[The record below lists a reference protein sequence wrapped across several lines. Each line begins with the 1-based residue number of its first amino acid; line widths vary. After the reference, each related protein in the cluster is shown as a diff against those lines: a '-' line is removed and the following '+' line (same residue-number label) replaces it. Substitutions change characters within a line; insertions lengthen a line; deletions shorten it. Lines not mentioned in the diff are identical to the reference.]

1 MLYMKPETNRGFV
14 AVLLALAV
22 GILLFMTYAPTPD
35 NGGQDTNDVSQAI
48 WTFPEDPDIEMVT
61 TYTIEENKQT
71 WEITF
76 PTIAHYRGQSG
87 VGSFLTGSLIGYVP
101 DDTLMLESRAWYW
114 EAGDEEPTRAY
125 NCITFDEET
134 NGYIVNVAGG
144 PYGSLPASIVKIV
157 WTLTANPIEEPEE

>member
-1 MLYMKPETNRGFV
+1 MLYMKPKTNRGFV

-48 WTFPEDPDIEMVT
+48 WTFPDDPDIEMVT
-61 TYTIEENKQT
+61 SYTIEENTQT

-76 PTIAHYRGQSG
+76 PTVANYSDIEKPI
-87 VGSFLTGSLIGYVP
+87 LTGSLIGYVV
-101 DDTLMLESRAWYW
+101 DDTLMLENMVKFWQ
-114 EAGDEEPTRAY
+114 EGDEEPTTGQAW
-125 NCITFDEET
+125 IMFDEET
-134 NGYIVNVAGG
+134 NGYIVNISGG
-144 PYGSLPASIVKIV
+144 WFGTEPMPEIVKIV